1 VALPLLSFGYL
12 IKFALYG
19 HHILDL
25 EMANGFFL
33 LAYGMYKDNRID
45 GLLGAVLAL
54 GAFAAKY
61 LL

>member
-33 LAYGMYKDNRID
+33 LAYGIYQDNKID
-45 GLLGAVLAL
+45 GLSGGVLAL
-54 GAFAAKY
+54 GAFAVKY